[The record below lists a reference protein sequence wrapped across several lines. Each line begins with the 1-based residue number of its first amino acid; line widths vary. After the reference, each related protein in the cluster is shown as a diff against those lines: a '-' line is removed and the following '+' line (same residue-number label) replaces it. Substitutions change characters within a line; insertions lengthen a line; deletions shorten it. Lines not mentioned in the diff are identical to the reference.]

1 MRAIMTIAALAAM
14 ALSKPAWAQDKCN
27 QLQIVNT
34 IQMLRGQDGR
44 DFVPVVVNGTQRTF
58 LFDTGGFISQIA
70 QRVVDELKLPT
81 RQSRMRLFNMTGQLT
96 DQSATVQDFT
106 AGFVHDSDVRLQVA
120 PFPAPIDGIF
130 ALDHW
135 TGFDLDVNFA
145 TDKLNMFS
153 QDHCPGRVQYWTAP
167 ALAVLPV
174 TLKRDRHIWV
184 QVMLDGHEEQ
194 AIIDSGA
201 SRTSLTIAEAERVF
215 HLGMGASDT
224 PEAGYLNGDTSLKTY
239 QHLFKTLAFGG
250 VTVDNPELDLIPNA
264 MGRDADRAQL
274 VGDRTKT
281 EKDLLD
287 VPDVTIGMDVLRKLH
302 IYMALKEEKLYIT
315 EASASALPAPVS
327 PAGNP

>member
-1 MRAIMTIAALAAM
+1 MRAIMTIAILAVL
-14 ALSKPAWAQDKCN
+14 ALSQPAWAQDKCN

-44 DFVPVVVNGTQRTF
+44 DFVPVRVNGSQRNF
-58 LFDTGGFISQIA
+58 LFDTGGFVSQIA
-70 QRVVDELKLPT
+70 QRVVDEMKLPT
-81 RQSRMRLFNMTGQLT
+81 RQSRLRLFNMTGQLS
-96 DQSATVQDFT
+96 DQSVTVQDFT
-106 AGFVHDSDVRLQVA
+106 AGFVQDSDVRLQVA

-135 TGFDLDVNFA
+135 TDYDLDVNFA

-153 QDHCPGRVQYWTAP
+153 TDHCPGRVQYWTAP

-174 TLKRDRHIWV
+174 TIKRDRHIWV

-194 AIIDSGA
+194 AIMDSGA
-201 SRTSLTIAEAERVF
+201 SHTSLSIAEAERVF
-215 HLGMGASDT
+215 HLGMGAADA
-224 PEAGYLNGDTSLKTY
+224 PEAGYLNGDTSLKIY
-239 QHLFKTLAFGG
+239 KHLFKTLAFGG
-250 VTVDNPELDLIPNA
+250 ITVSNPELELIPNA
-264 MGRDADRAQL
+264 MGKDADRAQL

-281 EKDLLD
+281 ERDLLD

-315 EASASALPAPVS
+315 EASAAAIPMPA
-327 PAGNP
+327 AGNP